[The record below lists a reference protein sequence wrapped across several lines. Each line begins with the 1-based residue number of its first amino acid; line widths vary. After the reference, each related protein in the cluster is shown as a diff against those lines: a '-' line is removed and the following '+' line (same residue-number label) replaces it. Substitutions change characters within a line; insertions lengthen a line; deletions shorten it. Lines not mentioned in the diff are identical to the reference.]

1 MKSMVRKQAEAL
13 GIGLFLLWVFSG
25 QGFAHDA
32 WIQMEDYSIEKGAV
46 AAFVPVNGHHF
57 VIPSEE
63 LLSRDQ
69 VEKAFFLDP
78 QGVEVPVVTKGEAGY
93 QSKTGVAGQGTFL
106 AVLKPQGGLFSKTP
120 EGYQRGKSRK
130 DLTDVVECKFSDKYA
145 KAVFTVG
152 QPGGEAFSRVLGHA
166 AEIVPLQDPGM
177 LKKGEELRVKVLF
190 DGKPA
195 RTWVYGT
202 FAGFSAEANTFAY
215 TTYTDVDGVAKIR
228 LIEKGTWLLIV
239 KQESAYPEASVCDKL
254 VRGAS
259 LTFEIR

>member
-1 MKSMVRKQAEAL
+1 MKSIVRRQAKAF
-13 GIGLFLLWVFSG
+13 GVGLLLSCIFAG
-25 QGFAHDA
+25 NGFAHDP
-32 WIQMEDYSIEKGAV
+32 WIQMETYSIEKGKF

-63 LLSRDQ
+63 IMPRDR
-69 VEKAFFLDP
+69 VEKVLFLDP
-78 QGVEVPVVTKGEAGY
+78 QGVEVAAVPKGEAGY
-93 QSKTGVAGQGTFL
+93 QSKMGLTAQGTFL
-106 AVLKPQGGLFSKTP
+106 AVLKPQGGFFSKTP

-130 DLTDVVECKFSDKYA
+130 DLKDVVECKFSDKYA

-152 QPGGEAFSRVLGHA
+152 QPGGGTFSRVLGHP
-166 AEIVPLQDPGM
+166 AEIVPLQDPST
-177 LKKGEELRVKVLF
+177 LKKGDEFRVKVLF

-202 FAGFSAEANTFAY
+202 FAGFSPEANTFAY
-215 TTYTDVDGVAKIR
+215 TTYTDDEGVAKIR

-239 KQESAYPEASVCDKL
+239 KEESAYADASECDKL
-254 VRGAS
+254 TRAAS